1 MWPEQGFYWLFTLTQ
16 SVSKVWAKLAM
27 QEKKD
32 KSRHTS
38 DRVYTEQS
46 RPLPGFI
53 QWDNGGLC
61 NTWCQQW
68 LQSGTEVWGGRCGV
82 NNQAHLCPF
91 LIIRD
96 SRRNRQPRN
105 RKVGRL
111 FRESRHKNVNKH
123 ITLQLVFRFIW
134 TKSKYKSFDY
144 LSKILI
150 KKKYLQVFSE
160 FICVIGGES
169 KHWSRG
175 YDLWY
180 CISLV
185 CDCNNWGD
193 HRNT

>member
-1 MWPEQGFYWLFTLTQ
+1 MWPEQGFYWLFTLRQ

-150 KKKYLQVFSE
+150 KKKIFTS
-160 FICVIGGES
+160 F
-169 KHWSRG
+169 
-175 YDLWY
+175 
-180 CISLV
+180 
-185 CDCNNWGD
+185 
-193 HRNT
+193 